1 MATFTIS
8 TGRKFYRSSVTQLA
22 LRTVV
27 GMWLMKATL
36 STKERGEWLD
46 TANFAY
52 SDWLCGDETDRN
64 FGLIAEKLVS
74 EAKRLKRAPKRN
86 AEALNMYRIAY
97 VAMTEKDAL
106 RAVLRIAELRGD
118 AKDQMLAFAE
128 SFLVRSING
137 RAKEKAAKRKAS

>member
-1 MATFTIS
+1 MATFTIKS
-8 TGRKFYRSSVTQLA
+8 GRKFYRSSVTQLA

-36 STKERGEWLD
+36 SAKERGVWLD

-52 SDWLCGDETDRN
+52 SDWLCGDETNRE
-64 FGLIAEKLVS
+64 FGVIAERLVS
-74 EAKRLKRAPKRN
+74 EAKRLGRAPKRN
-86 AEALNMYRIAY
+86 AEAINMYRIAY

-128 SFLVRSING
+128 NFLVRAING
-137 RAKEKAAKRKAS
+137 RAAEKASKRKAS

>member
-36 STKERGEWLD
+36 SAKNRGEWLD

-52 SDWLCGDETDRN
+52 SDWLCGDETSRN

-74 EAKRLKRAPKRN
+74 EAKSLKRAPKRN
-86 AEALNMYRIAY
+86 AEDLTLYRIAY

-118 AKDQMLAFAE
+118 AKGPMLAFAE
-128 SFLVRSING
+128 NFVIRAING
-137 RAKEKAAKRKAS
+137 RAAEKASKRKAS